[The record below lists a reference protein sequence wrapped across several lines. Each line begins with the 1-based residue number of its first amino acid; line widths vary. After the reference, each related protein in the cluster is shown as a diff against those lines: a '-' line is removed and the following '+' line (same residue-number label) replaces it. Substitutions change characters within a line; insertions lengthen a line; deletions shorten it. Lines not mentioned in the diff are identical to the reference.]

1 MLFCKRP
8 FENFEVDAAYDV
20 FTCCPT
26 YINKY
31 SIGNLKDFSAVEIW
45 NSEKA
50 QKLRENIINGDY
62 SLCNKE
68 SCYCYQYREDIFEEE
83 ILREYSPVY
92 HKHPKNIWLYYDEIC
107 NARCGMCRN
116 DFHGNNPEEV
126 EKLNKIAE
134 EKFLPLLKDAETIFL
149 NGGGELFYSE
159 HSKYLVKR
167 INELY
172 NKVKFEITTNGILC
186 NRKNIF
192 DLHLEN
198 KIKTLWIS
206 IHSAT
211 EETYKRIFNVNC
223 FQNVM
228 NNLAEIKQ
236 MKDEKFFDNVQLVFV
251 VSSLNFREMPDF
263 VDIAKKFNMKASF
276 REYVPLLHTE
286 MGQNGEKYTVLSEKK
301 PMHKELLEVL
311 KDKRLKTSEY
321 CVFNSMIDELRKKAQ
336 KADND

>member
-68 SCYCYQYREDIFEEE
+68 RCHCFKNREDLSKEE

-172 NKVKFEITTNGILC
+172 PDIKFEIATNGILC
-186 NRKNIF
+186 SRKNIF
-192 DLHLEN
+192 DLNLQN
-198 KIKTLWIS
+198 RIKTLWIS
-206 IHSAT
+206 IHSSTA
-211 EETYKRIFNVNC
+211 ETYKKIFNVNA

-228 NNLAEIKQ
+228 NNLAELKE
-236 MKDEKFFDNVQLVFV
+236 MKDENLISNAELVFV
-251 VSSLNFREMPDF
+251 VSSLNFKEIPDF
-263 VDIAKKFNMKASF
+263 VDIAEKFGMRASF
-276 REYVPLLHTE
+276 RDYVPYSHTE
-286 MGQNGEKYTVLSEKK
+286 MGQNGEKYTVVNPEHPL
-301 PMHKELLEVL
+301 HKELLEVL
-311 KDKRLKTSEY
+311 KDKRVNNINHCY
-321 CVFNSMIDELRKKAQ
+321 FNPLLDKLRKQAQ